1 MSYERIFI
9 NCFYFYF
16 LEDGKIRYPR
26 DYLLHFKN
34 LPMCQEEPANMRKIA
49 ACISDGNTSMHG
61 GGGFHSQ
68 RERERA
74 PADNRRVKFEHLS
87 CK

>member
-1 MSYERIFI
+1 M
-9 NCFYFYF
+9 YFLF
-16 LEDGKIRYPR
+16 LEDGKIRYR
-26 DYLLHFKN
+26 KDFLLHFQDF
-34 LPMCQEEPANMRKIA
+34 PMCQEAPASMKKIA
-49 ACISDGNTSMHG
+49 ACISDGNSSMHG

-68 RERERA
+68 RERA

>member
-1 MSYERIFI
+1 MSYESIFI
-9 NCFYFYF
+9 NCFFFF

-49 ACISDGNTSMHG
+49 ACISDGNSSMHG
-61 GGGFHSQ
+61 GGGGSFHSQ
-68 RERERA
+68 RDNR